1 MASLMQGTRLL
12 SLTHRPY
19 RNSAGWSLHHLWFN
33 LRIVVTKNK
42 SPQRDLFDG
51 TSHDPVRKPLSDE
64 EKEGLRKDWL
74 APAGSPQ
81 EKRILKKW
89 ATQKG
94 LNDTERALIH
104 AWINK
109 PDGFGTR
116 NEAFWGTAKKSV
128 LGGVIHDTAMERHK
142 KLNWHEWIV
151 ACLTTQGIKQSEI
164 ADLLDK
170 SERTVDGIVLNI
182 KQKIFQ
188 DLDCNIES
196 VNSVQ
201 IARWFLGL

>member
-1 MASLMQGTRLL
+1 MKTFWAQ
-12 SLTHRPY
+12 H
-19 RNSAGWSLHHLWFN
+19 AGRSN
-33 LRIVVTKNK
+33 IRIVAPKNK
-42 SPQRDLFDG
+42 SGQGVLFDPALA
-51 TSHDPVRKPLSDE
+51 DPVRKPLNDE
-64 EKEGLRKDWL
+64 EKESLRKDWL

-81 EKRILKKW
+81 ERRILKKW
-89 ATQKG
+89 ATQKD
-94 LNDTERALIH
+94 LNDNERALIH

-109 PDGFGTR
+109 PDGFATR

-128 LGGVIHDTAMERHK
+128 LGAVVYDTAMERHK
-142 KLNWHEWIV
+142 KLNWNEWIV

-170 SERTVDGIVLNI
+170 SERTVDGIVLNV

-188 DLDCNIES
+188 DLDCDLDS
-196 VNSVQ
+196 VNSAQ

>member
-1 MASLMQGTRLL
+1 MSR
-12 SLTHRPY
+12 S
-19 RNSAGWSLHHLWFN
+19 NI
-33 LRIVVTKNK
+33 RIVAPKNK
-42 SPQRDLFDG
+42 SGQGVLFDPALA
-51 TSHDPVRKPLSDE
+51 DPARKGLTDE

-81 EKRILKKW
+81 ERRILKRW

-116 NEAFWGTAKKSV
+116 NEAFWRTAKKSV
-128 LGGVIHDTAMERHK
+128 LGGVIYDTAMERHK
-142 KLNWHEWIV
+142 KLNWNEWIV

-188 DLDCNIES
+188 DLDCDIES